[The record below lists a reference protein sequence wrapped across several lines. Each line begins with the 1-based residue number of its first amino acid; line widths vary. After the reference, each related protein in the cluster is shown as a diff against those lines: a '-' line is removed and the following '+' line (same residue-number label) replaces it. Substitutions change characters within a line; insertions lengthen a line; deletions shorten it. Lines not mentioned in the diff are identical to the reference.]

1 MNHRAVKIIKS
12 GLSIGDET
20 KVSPF
25 LTTME
30 KWEALGRIHQGN
42 LDVKRDRITALLQ
55 DWEHLSIGEREDIED
70 FHSRFLI
77 LVNGLAFLGEKLPP
91 WRQIIK
97 VLQCLNSTWDP
108 IANALQ
114 ENGNTKEMD
123 VEDLF
128 GKLSSYMDNQ
138 KRKTQPKTT
147 KDKNLAL
154 IVEKALEK
162 LTLGTENS
170 ADEEESDDF
179 ALITKTIKKF
189 WKKQGRSPNG
199 SGSME
204 VTCFNCGEKGHF
216 ARNCL

>member
-1 MNHRAVKIIKS
+1 MKIIES
-12 GLSIGDET
+12 GRSSSDET

-25 LTTME
+25 LTAKD
-30 KWEALGRIHQGN
+30 KWDALARIHQGN

-55 DWEHLSIGEREDIED
+55 DWEHLSMGEKKDIED

-77 LVNGLAFLGEKLPP
+77 LVNGLAFLGEILPP
-91 WRQIIK
+91 WRQVTK

-108 IANALQ
+108 IANTLQ
-114 ENGNTKEMD
+114 ANGNTKELD

-128 GKLSSYMDNQ
+128 GKLSSYMDVQ
-138 KRKTQPKTT
+138 KRKTQPKATNY
-147 KDKNLAL
+147 KSLAL
-154 IVEKALEK
+154 MVEKALEK

-189 WKKQGRSPNG
+189 
-199 SGSME
+199 
-204 VTCFNCGEKGHF
+204 
-216 ARNCL
+216 